1 MAKESPTTDVIT
13 FDLQSVFSVP
23 RLSSNVVFYK
33 RQLSVYNL
41 GIHDCAT
48 ETAYMNVW
56 DETTASRGAQEIA
69 SCLRK
74 YLTSNGNQG
83 NKTELILWSDSCG
96 GQNRNI
102 KMALMLFQLVQ
113 DPTMPY
119 TTITQKFLESGH
131 SFFTER
137 FGLHGIPNSTG
148 NPFIGGVKYTGGG
161 KIGDFRRTSPFI
173 SETVR
178 DRPMVT
184 MER

>member
-102 KMALMLFQLVQ
+102 KMALMLLQLVQ
-113 DPTMPY
+113 DPTMP
-119 TTITQKFLESGH
+119 
-131 SFFTER
+131 

-148 NPFIGGVKYTGGG
+148 TPSSGALNTRGVGKLATFDVHRRLSRKRCEIG
-161 KIGDFRRTSPFI
+161 
-173 SETVR
+173 
-178 DRPMVT
+178 
-184 MER
+184 

>member
-13 FDLQSVFSVP
+13 FDLKSVFSVP
-23 RLSSNVVFYK
+23 RLSSNVVFHK

-102 KMALMLFQLVQ
+102 KMALMLLQLVQ

-119 TTITQKFLESGH
+119 TTITQKFLESAAIV
-131 SFFTER
+131 FYRT
-137 FGLHGIPNSTG
+137 I
-148 NPFIGGVKYTGGG
+148 
-161 KIGDFRRTSPFI
+161 RTSVI
-173 SETVR
+173 HTYIH
-178 DRPMVT
+178 T
-184 MER
+184 